1 MAAGLHAPGPAGGA
15 YALPQLLPDHI
26 GGLLLRGTGGRGG
39 KRKKTEREGNSS
51 PKLKVIRISTAI
63 NDDNSYLHTSDSENI
78 LALFHFS
85 RIGMLLFTVATA
97 QHNTADI
104 PPRFKMLEAFVPSWA
119 TRIHYLTPNLAWR
132 VDP

>member
-1 MAAGLHAPGPAGGA
+1 
-15 YALPQLLPDHI
+15 
-26 GGLLLRGTGGRGG
+26 
-39 KRKKTEREGNSS
+39 
-51 PKLKVIRISTAI
+51 VIRISTAI

-119 TRIHYLTPNLAWR
+119 TRTSMQNFTVLRLLEYGGIR
-132 VDP
+132 V